1 MCAALCL
8 SWGESVLP
16 LSCSSVCLRGRL
28 RDGAQICFAMSQWP
42 QTVLI
47 ALWVAIYMSNAKKCN
62 GRVTMATACTLKSL

>member
-42 QTVLI
+42 QTINCIMGGNLYVQRQE
-47 ALWVAIYMSNAKKCN
+47 M
-62 GRVTMATACTLKSL
+62 